1 MKRFFNKRATT
12 SVVALSFLILAVS
25 CVNEKYELSEEKK
38 REVAEKL
45 NNQALSAVGYKKV
58 QGTDKTA

>member
-1 MKRFFNKRATT
+1 MTIINIIH
-12 SVVALSFLILAVS
+12 VG
-25 CVNEKYELSEEKK
+25 EKTYNFDELSEEKK
-38 REVAEKL
+38 KEVAEKL